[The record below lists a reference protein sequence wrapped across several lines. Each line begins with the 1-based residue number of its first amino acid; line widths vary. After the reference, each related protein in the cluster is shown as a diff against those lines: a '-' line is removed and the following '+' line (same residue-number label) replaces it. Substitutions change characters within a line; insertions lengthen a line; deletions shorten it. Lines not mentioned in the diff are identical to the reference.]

1 MPNPDW
7 FAKTPKDAPRAPT
20 RGEELWRVRL
30 PDGHVH
36 SCELRDHSRLGAA
49 WELQILVDGE
59 LLFGRPCVY
68 EHQARRVA
76 EMAKGDSMR
85 QGCIEA

>member
-1 MPNPDW
+1 
-7 FAKTPKDAPRAPT
+7 
-20 RGEELWRVRL
+20 VRL

-59 LLFGRPCVY
+59 LLFGRPCVD

-76 EMAKGDSMR
+76 EMAKGDCGGKGASDKLAGR
-85 QGCIEA
+85 FSGWTPVVTAPTADGVH